1 MFSRNKI
8 KIISDACCGIIMLL
22 SILAFI
28 LIGVFKG
35 VWHPTWVILLVAS
48 ILCGVI
54 SIIVGT
60 CCKVKKISN
69 NDNSSNHE
77 EI

>member
-22 SILAFI
+22 SILTFI

-35 VWHPTWVILLVAS
+35 VWHPTWIILVVAS
-48 ILCGVI
+48 ITCGVI
-54 SIIVGT
+54 SIIIGT
-60 CCKVKKISN
+60 FCKVKKISS
-69 NDNSSNHE
+69 NDNLSNHE